1 MLTGNELLSKL
12 LSTKYSLPSFR
23 SAVLR
28 GTLFLAKEKAGFVP
42 TLVAFSL
49 DITRKFCNMSLQR
62 QLETIQVAYSS
73 AVAENQ
79 LEDDF
84 AEHLAE
90 GHSEEVKWTQD
101 HSETMLLA
109 LDMRGLQIVKMTSKL
124 SQFQS
129 ICREDRFLLHHYN
142 QDLFK
147 QYILAKYMKTWDGN
161 DCLQLLCDNQQ
172 VENPQRQLFY
182 DLNQWGNFLPDKIGN
197 VQH

>member
-1 MLTGNELLSKL
+1 MGVGFYSFFSLILSV
-12 LSTKYSLPSFR
+12 SLQFS
-23 SAVLR
+23 
-28 GTLFLAKEKAGFVP
+28 KEKAGFVP
-42 TLVAFSL
+42 TTLVAFSL

-62 QLETIQVAYSS
+62 QLEAIQVAYST

-90 GHSEEVKWTQD
+90 GHAEEVKWTQD

-142 QDLFK
+142 PFLK
-147 QYILAKYMKTWDGN
+147 LGPYKVRN
-161 DCLQLLCDNQQ
+161 SNLL
-172 VENPQRQLFY
+172 
-182 DLNQWGNFLPDKIGN
+182 I
-197 VQH
+197 

>member
-1 MLTGNELLSKL
+1 MDNKLQRWVLDFTHSSLSDSLCSSLL
-12 LSTKYSLPSFR
+12 
-23 SAVLR
+23 
-28 GTLFLAKEKAGFVP
+28 LAKKKAGFVST

-49 DITRKFCNMSLQR
+49 DIRRKFCNMSLQR
-62 QLETIQVAYSS
+62 QLEAIQVAYST

-90 GHSEEVKWTQD
+90 GHAEEVKWTQD

>member
-1 MLTGNELLSKL
+1 MFDMKWTINYKDGCWILLILSVVLSVSL
-12 LSTKYSLPSFR
+12 L
-23 SAVLR
+23 
-28 GTLFLAKEKAGFVP
+28 LAKEKASFVP
-42 TLVAFSL
+42 TTLVAFSL
-49 DITRKFCNMSLQR
+49 DITRKFFNMSLQR
-62 QLETIQVAYSS
+62 QLEAIQVAYST